1 MPYLTAPE
9 ALSDLLPDE
18 PPYRAQQLLDWLYK
32 TPVLEAASM
41 TNLPS
46 EVRERLGPRLWPFS
60 VEVEQSADRGTTR
73 KWLFKGREGAPI
85 ETVLMGYPRRTTLCI
100 SSQAGCALGCTFCAT
115 GQFGFERHLD
125 PGEIVAQVAYANASL
140 RANPIDGVPPRVTN
154 IVYMGMGEPLANYA
168 RVHESLRRLIEVT
181 GISAR
186 SITVSTVGFV
196 PGMYRLAESPWKVNL
211 AVSLHGAHNDLRSQ
225 LVPLNKR
232 YDLDQVIN
240 ACLHYFEV
248 KGRRI
253 SIEWT
258 LIDGI
263 NDTATEAIALAAIA
277 ARIRAHVNLI
287 ALNPTPLSPLRPPS
301 PARIDAFLGALQRAG
316 ANVTLR
322 DTRGRD
328 IDAACGQLRVRAAA
342 VQD

>member
-18 PPYRAQQLLDWLYK
+18 PPYRARQLLRWLYK
-32 TPVLEAASM
+32 TPVLDTASM

-46 EVRERLGPRLWPFS
+46 EVRERLGARLWPFS
-60 VEVEQSADRGTTR
+60 VEVEQSADGGTTR
-73 KWLFKGREGAPI
+73 KWLFKGHQGASI

-115 GQFGFERHLD
+115 GQFGFERHLE

-140 RANPIDGVPPRVTN
+140 RANPIDGVPSRVTN

-186 SITVSTVGFV
+186 SITISTVGFV

-211 AVSLHGAHNDLRSQ
+211 AVSLHAAHDDLRTQ

-232 YDLDQVIN
+232 YDLDAVIK

-258 LIDGI
+258 LIDGV
-263 NDTATEAIALAAIA
+263 NDTATEAVALAAIA
-277 ARIRAHVNLI
+277 ARLRAHVNLI
-287 ALNPTPLSPLRPPS
+287 ALNPTPLSAHRPS
-301 PARIDAFLGALQRAG
+301 SRDRIDAFVRALEHAG

-342 VQD
+342 VRD